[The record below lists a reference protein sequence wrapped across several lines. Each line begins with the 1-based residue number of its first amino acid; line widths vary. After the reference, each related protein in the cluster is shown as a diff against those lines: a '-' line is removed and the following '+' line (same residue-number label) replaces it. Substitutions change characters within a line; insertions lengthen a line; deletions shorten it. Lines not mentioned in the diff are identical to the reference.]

1 MLVFLSLNIVNSLKL
16 KVFLKIPSPKT
27 VHNSEQIL
35 SDQISM
41 PIEAKMKDVVCT

>member
-16 KVFLKIPSPKT
+16 TVFLKLPSAKT